1 MLVFLLL
8 CLKEPIGTVSGI
20 SSCHSFAALFS
31 FNSFIWPLKLNSLI
45 SSMSSRSPETSL
57 ITRNVLSHPSPFASV
72 AVLNLLSVPFY
83 FLNST
88 PFYFLNTVVF
98 CYSLFLFHFFKF
110 EVYAAWIWTEACKYC
125 NSNLGKS
132 QIISE
137 FFIITFSI
145 ALGVKSKLA
154 ETLRRTFV
162 ATWHRVLRAVVFQL
176 MIKTN
181 KQTTNKTQQTPVPS
195 ICDTH

>member
-1 MLVFLLL
+1 MVFLLL

-110 EVYAAWIWTEACKYC
+110 EVYGAWIELKPASTV
-125 NSNLGKS
+125 
-132 QIISE
+132 
-137 FFIITFSI
+137 T
-145 ALGVKSKLA
+145 
-154 ETLRRTFV
+154 
-162 ATWHRVLRAVVFQL
+162 ATWGKAR
-176 MIKTN
+176 
-181 KQTTNKTQQTPVPS
+181 
-195 ICDTH
+195 